1 MEEKK
6 CKYCAMMI
14 PHEAKICPH
23 CRKVQGW
30 TLPAKMFACFLL
42 LMAFTAVTN
51 LSKQP
56 PPPASQ
62 APSPSATKSVAT
74 AAPELKTVKNITIRG
89 RTISTGDTYD
99 SVLEVL
105 SPSEQI
111 NQSIHRDDLG
121 NMTLMKYFDA
131 DGKKFCLTV
140 SRIQDPGPYRIV
152 LIDLQ

>member
-1 MEEKK
+1 
-6 CKYCAMMI
+6 MMI

-30 TLPAKMFACFLL
+30 TLPAKIFAGFLL

-51 LSKQP
+51 LSKQYP
-56 PPPASQ
+56 PSSQ
-62 APSPSATKSVAT
+62 APSPSVTKSVAT
-74 AAPELKTVKNITIRG
+74 VSPELKTVKNITIRS

-121 NMTLMKYFDA
+121 NMTLMKYYNA

-140 SRIQDPGPYRIV
+140 ARIQNPGPYRVV

>member
-1 MEEKK
+1 MTDKK

-30 TLPAKMFACFLL
+30 TLPAKIFAGFLL

-51 LSKQP
+51 LSKQYP
-56 PPPASQ
+56 PSSQ
-62 APSPSATKSVAT
+62 APSPSVTKSVAT
-74 AAPELKTVKNITIRG
+74 VSPELKTVKNITIRS

-121 NMTLMKYFDA
+121 NMTLMKYYNA

-140 SRIQDPGPYRIV
+140 ARIQNPGPYRVV